1 MQRRQYCVY
10 NQTSECFLSLG
21 VTLGDSTFVRFRQLF
36 MKGALRAD
44 EGRWFLRPKG
54 LQVLGIF
61 SARDLVYLDGNHKVI
76 HVIEAFPA
84 FRIAPAH
91 AVGASVLALPAH
103 TIYSSQTQPGNQLVI
118 CVAEEM
124 EFRLRSIPD
133 EGAEDAFPE
142 PELETLPSL
151 KSWLP
156 QRSANDRRGAKRTR
170 WPRLVAYDASGT
182 ALVVHGVRDIS
193 ATGLYLM
200 TEERWPMG
208 TLVRMTLQRSDGL
221 DDLSM
226 QPITVQLKVTRW
238 AHDGVGLEFV
248 QHDTEHTALVAMHV
262 R

>member
-21 VTLGDSTFVRFRQLF
+21 VTLGDSTFVRFKQLF
-36 MKGALRAD
+36 AKGALRTD
-44 EGRWFLRPKG
+44 EGRWFLHPKG

-61 SARDLVYLDGNHKVI
+61 SSRDLVYLDGNHKVV
-76 HVIEAFPA
+76 HVVEAFPS
-84 FRIAPAH
+84 FRIAPARPD
-91 AVGASVLALPAH
+91 ATSVLALPVH

-124 EFRLRSIPD
+124 EFRLRSMPGQ
-133 EGAEDAFPE
+133 ELEDALSE
-142 PELETLPSL
+142 PELESLPAL

-156 QRSANDRRGAKRTR
+156 QGNSRDRRGAKRTR

-200 TEERWPMG
+200 TDERWPMG

-238 AHDGVGLEFV
+238 GHDGVGLEFV
-248 QHDTEHTALVAMHV
+248 QHDTEHSALVAMHV